1 MVDMFLMMIQEV
13 EGEERNMLFMDEVVK
28 KAVDMFKCL
37 DVDGDGDVTEVKM
50 DDELYFLFLIFRK
63 SLLKDVLVT
72 NTF

>member
-1 MVDMFLMMIQEV
+1 MFLMMIQEV

>member
-1 MVDMFLMMIQEV
+1 MFLMMIQEV

-50 DDELYFLFLIFRK
+50 DDEFYYLFLIFRT

-72 NTF
+72 TSF